1 MSLFVVFHNF
11 WVIINGR
18 ILFLIQFWNVYFWA
32 MQKFLI
38 VGLGNIGTEYANTR
52 HNIGFNVID
61 KMAQVLK
68 LDFKLEKLALYAHTN
83 YKGKQIHLIKP
94 TTYMN
99 LSGKAILYWMNFLNI
114 SIENII
120 IVLDDLALPFGTLRL
135 RAKGSDAGH
144 NGLKSIQTELKT
156 QEYVRLKFGIGNQF
170 PKGKQVEYVLG
181 KWNNNEINILDER
194 IKVATDIIFSY
205 CTAGLQNTMN
215 LYNNK

>member
-1 MSLFVVFHNF
+1 
-11 WVIINGR
+11 
-18 ILFLIQFWNVYFWA
+18 

-61 KMAQVLK
+61 EMAQVLK

-114 SIENII
+114 NIENII
-120 IVLDDLALPFGTLRL
+120 VILDDLALPFGALRL

-144 NGLKSIQTELKT
+144 NGLKSIANELLT
-156 QEYVRLKFGIGNQF
+156 QEYARLKFGIGNDF
-170 PKGKQVEYVLG
+170 PKGRQAEFVLS
-181 KWNNNEINILDER
+181 KWNKNELIDLDSR
-194 IKVATDIIFSY
+194 IEAASDIVISF

-215 LYNNK
+215 QYNNK